1 MSSPH
6 PHTVDVPAQLTYPGQ
21 VSAAA
26 TATLRYRSR
35 ADRSATVVRTWA
47 LCWLAAVLAV
57 FLPLLHFVL
66 VPARL
71 VGGPLYA
78 LSLRHEHATLL
89 RATGPCPACGQPV
102 EFAQP
107 RRAVPA
113 VAIRCDGCGRLLVLA
128 LAAEDLAEKTG

>member
-1 MSSPH
+1 MPAVT
-6 PHTVDVPAQLTYPGQ
+6 PAVDVAASLTYPGQ
-21 VSAAA
+21 LNARA

-35 ADRSATVVRTWA
+35 ADRTAAVVRTWA

-66 VPARL
+66 VPALL

-78 LSLRHEHATLL
+78 LSLRHESATLL
-89 RATGPCPACGQPV
+89 RASGPCPACGQHV

-107 RRAVPA
+107 RRAVPR
-113 VAIRCDGCGRLLVLA
+113 VALRCDGCGRLLVLE
-128 LAAEDLAEKTG
+128 LAADDLAPRDG